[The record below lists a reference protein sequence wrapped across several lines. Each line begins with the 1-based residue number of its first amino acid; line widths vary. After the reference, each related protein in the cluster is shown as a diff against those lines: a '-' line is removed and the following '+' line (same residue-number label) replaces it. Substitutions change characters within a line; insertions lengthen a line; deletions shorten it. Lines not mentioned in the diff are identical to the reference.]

1 MTPAELPT
9 FGRYRTVEVLG
20 SGAMG
25 VVYKAHDPGID
36 RFVALKIIKQELLDG
51 AQGATSI
58 ARFRNEAMTA
68 GRLSH
73 PGIVTV
79 YELGEDHGTTFIAME
94 FAPGLSLADYV
105 IARGGLSLDELRI
118 LMGQLLEAL
127 HYAHGHGV
135 IHRDIKPANLLVSSE
150 GRLKITD
157 FGIARLQTGRLT
169 RTGNASSYLAGTP
182 FYMAPELYQGGE
194 ADHRVDLFACGVVLY
209 EILVGETPFLAETIE
224 AVAYRI
230 CHAEPVPPTQRNA
243 NVPAEFDPIVARAL
257 AKRKE
262 DRFATAREFA
272 QALGM
277 GPNPLTATG
286 GIAGPPSVPPPT
298 PASTGPGLAA
308 PPALATTAPSQMA
321 WTPVLLKALEDALT
335 PAIGPIAK
343 VMVKRAAA
351 QARTFDAL
359 CSRLS
364 GALATELERTSFLKK
379 AEAVRPA
386 K

>member
-1 MTPAELPT
+1 MTPAELPA

-36 RFVALKIIKQELLDG
+36 RFVALKIIKHELLEG
-51 AQGATSI
+51 PQGAASI

-105 IARGGLSLDELRI
+105 IARGGLSLDELRD

-135 IHRDIKPANLLVSSE
+135 IHRDIKPANLLVSTE

-157 FGIARLQTGRLT
+157 FGIARLQNARLT
-169 RTGNASSYLAGTP
+169 RTGGPSSYLAGTP

-230 CHAEPVPPTQRNA
+230 CHGEPLPPTQRNA
-243 NVPAEFDPIVARAL
+243 NVPAEFDALVARAL

-272 QALGM
+272 QALGV
-277 GPNPLTATG
+277 GPSALTATG
-286 GIAGPPSVPPPT
+286 GAVGPASVVPA
-298 PASTGPGLAA
+298 PASTGPGLVT
-308 PPALATTAPSQMA
+308 PPALANTSPSQMA
-321 WTPVLLKALEDALT
+321 WNPMLLKALEDALA

-364 GALATELERTSFLKK
+364 GALATDLERAAFLKK
-379 AEAVRPA
+379 AEAVRPG